1 MNAAMRSAAEMMIPG
16 SVLVLALSQ
25 LHNEKAGI
33 W

>member
-1 MNAAMRSAAEMMIPG
+1 MNAAMRSAAEIMILG

-25 LHNEKAGI
+25 LHNEKPGM